1 MNSND
6 IRQSFINFFKEKK
19 HSVVR
24 SSSVAPL
31 DDPTLLFTNAGM
43 NQFKPIFLNEQ
54 EPKNMRVVNSQKCI
68 RVSGKHNDLEEVGID
83 TFHHTFFEMLGN
95 WSFGDY
101 YKTEAIKWAWELFT
115 EVWKLD
121 KNRLWVTVY
130 EDDDEAFEL
139 WKTETDIVHD
149 RILRFGK
156 KENFWEMGE
165 TGPCGPCSEIHYYIG
180 KDISKQSA
188 KGINVSNEYWELWN
202 LVFIQFNRDEKGK
215 LTDLPKKHIDTGAGL
230 ERIVSALQGKVSNYE
245 TDLFQ
250 PLIKQIEKITGVSYK
265 KNPVPHQVIADHVRM
280 LTFSIADGV
289 MPSNEGRGY
298 IVRRILRR
306 ASRFGRI
313 LNQTEPFIY
322 KLVDTVGDMLG
333 SVYPEIIDKRAHI
346 VNVIKAEEKSFN
358 KTLDRGLNHFDKVV
372 RNLSDKTIPGS
383 EAFKLYDTYGFPLDL
398 TQLIAREQN
407 LEVDEKGF
415 LAAMEEQKKRAKSS
429 GKFKVS
435 TNKID
440 WNIVQKGDDSNFIG
454 YESLEA
460 DSKITRWSKVNNRI
474 IIVLDKTPFYAE
486 SGGQLGDTGTIVGD
500 GIDLNV
506 IDTKKD
512 NDRFIHYCEGDF
524 DESKVNNL
532 VRCNVNV
539 ERRNAIRRN
548 HTATHLLHSAL
559 KEVLGEHVHQA
570 GSSVGPNNFRFDLTH
585 FEKIMSKELVLVE
598 TIVNNEIIKNT
609 EVISTIKSFDEAKKE
624 GAEALFGEKY
634 GDEVRVLTIGKFSKE
649 LCGGTHVNRTGDIG
663 LFKIV
668 EESSLAAGVRRIVA
682 ITGKEA
688 LKFVQSQFEATNNI
702 QKLLQT
708 SLDGTVKKIKLL
720 INENKRLVKISQN
733 MTKQSLLVRRLSD
746 KLKEYEK
753 KLNEIYRKQDKAK
766 EPLISG
772 IGTSFLGIDIAK
784 YEIEASSLLELKGI
798 AVDFI
803 KVEDIQIA
811 LLGLV
816 GAPKISIVIVVENKI
831 IKKGIKANSLAKII
845 GSVLGG
851 GGGGKENIATT
862 GGTTYRKLDEA
873 LNIAVTVVKQEIQKL
888 LG

>member
-6 IRQSFINFFKEKK
+6 IRQSFINFFKEKE

-54 EPKNMRVVNSQKCI
+54 EPKNNRVVDSQKCI
-68 RVSGKHNDLEEVGID
+68 RVSGKHNDLEEVGVD

-101 YKTEAIKWAWELFT
+101 YKAEAIKWAWELFT

-121 KNRLWVTVY
+121 KDRLWATVY
-130 EDDDEAFEL
+130 EGDDEAFEL
-139 WKTETDIVHD
+139 WKSETDIAHD

-188 KGINVSNEYWELWN
+188 IGVNATDEYWELWN
-202 LVFIQFNRDEKGK
+202 LVFIQFNRDESGK

-230 ERIVSALQGKVSNYE
+230 ERIVSVMQGKVSNYE

-250 PLIKQIEKITGVSYK
+250 PIIKHIEKIAGANSG
-265 KNPVPHQVIADHVRM
+265 NDLVPYQVIADHVRM

-322 KLVDTVGDMLG
+322 KLVGTVCEMLG
-333 SVYPEIIDKRAHI
+333 SVYPEIIDKKALI

-358 KTLDRGLNHFDKVV
+358 NTLDRGLNHFDKVV
-372 RNLSDKTIPGS
+372 KNLSGKTISGN

-407 LEVDEKGF
+407 LIVNEKGF
-415 LAAMEEQKKRAKSS
+415 NKAMEEQKKRAKSA
-429 GKFKVS
+429 GKFK
-435 TNKID
+435 TNTDKID
-440 WNIVQKGDDSNFIG
+440 WKIIQKGDDSQFVG
-454 YESLEA
+454 YESLESE
-460 DSKITRWSKVNNRI
+460 SKIIRWSRVKDRI
-474 IIVLDKTPFYAE
+474 AIVLDKTPFYAE
-486 SGGQLGDTGTIVGD
+486 SGGQIGDTGTIFGD
-500 GIDLNV
+500 GIDINV

-512 NDRFIHYCEGDF
+512 NERSIHFCEGDF
-524 DESKVNNL
+524 DETKSSTKITCKVDKD
-532 VRCNVNV
+532 
-539 ERRNAIRRN
+539 RRNAIKRN

-570 GSSVGPNNFRFDLTH
+570 GSSVGPDNFRFDLTH
-585 FEKIMSKELVLVE
+585 FEKITSKEIVQVE
-598 TIVNNEIIKNT
+598 TIVNDEIIKNT
-609 EVISTIKSFDEAKKE
+609 NVISSVKSFDDAKKE

-634 GDEVRVLTIGKFSKE
+634 GDEVRVLTIGKFSNE

-663 LFKIV
+663 LFKII
-668 EESSLAAGVRRIVA
+668 EETSLAAGVRRVVG

-688 LKFVQSQFEATNNI
+688 VKYI
-702 QKLLQT
+702 QKQNVIIASLQDVLRT
-708 SLDGTVKKIKLL
+708 SQDGLVERAGKVVIEQKKLMKMIEKGLKESSEL
-720 INENKRLVKISQN
+720 KDLYKNSVPTKIGEINYIISEANAKNINELKTLGDQFIQKEQSLIRVLGIKGEKKPTIIVLVTQDLVKN
-733 MTKQSLLVRRLSD
+733 
-746 KLKEYEK
+746 
-753 KLNEIYRKQDKAK
+753 
-766 EPLISG
+766 G
-772 IGTSFLGIDIAK
+772 IHAG
-784 YEIEASSLLELKGI
+784 
-798 AVDFI
+798 
-803 KVEDIQIA
+803 
-811 LLGLV
+811 
-816 GAPKISIVIVVENKI
+816 N
-831 IKKGIKANSLAKII
+831 LARAI
-845 GSVLGG
+845 GSEFGT
-851 GGGGKENIATT
+851 GGGGKPHMATT
-862 GGTTYRKLDEA
+862 GAQNNDQLGSLLNQANTHIKLA
-873 LNIAVTVVKQEIQKL
+873 LNSLK
-888 LG
+888 